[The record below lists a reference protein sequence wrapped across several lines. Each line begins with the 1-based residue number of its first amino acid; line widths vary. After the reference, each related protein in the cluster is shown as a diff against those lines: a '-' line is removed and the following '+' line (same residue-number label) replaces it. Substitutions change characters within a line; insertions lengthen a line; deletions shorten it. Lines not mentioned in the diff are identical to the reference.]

1 MPDHA
6 QRITRRHADAA
17 ARKER
22 RSGAI
27 SGRRAIISCF
37 AQKPL
42 SLSRTLP
49 HPSGHEPRMPN
60 FPASVEMP
68 AVERPVAKT
77 KRPVY
82 LNLLAIRQPLP
93 AIVSF
98 LHRVSGTLLFLVG
111 IPLVLCGVQAS
122 LVSAESYAAWKSA
135 LATPWAKL
143 VLLALAW
150 SYAHHLLAGIRHLV
164 LDVHIGLDLPVA
176 RQSSAVVLVVAVLVT
191 AAVAFKL
198 W

>member
-1 MPDHA
+1 
-6 QRITRRHADAA
+6 
-17 ARKER
+17 
-22 RSGAI
+22 
-27 SGRRAIISCF
+27 
-37 AQKPL
+37 
-42 SLSRTLP
+42 
-49 HPSGHEPRMPN
+49 MPN

-68 AVERPVAKT
+68 AVERPVT
-77 KRPVY
+77 KAQRPVY

-164 LDVHIGLDLPVA
+164 LDAHIGLDLPVA